1 MAHRMTEKSDKL
13 RKMSASLKYDILSA
27 LAVAALSQKDR
38 TRIDYFRLIALITS
52 RYDWLRGE
60 VSIGHSQLAELW
72 SIDVRSVKRQIAYY
86 ADAGLMKKSRAGV
99 RGRVTVYEI
108 DLLKLI
114 ATTRPTLAKI
124 GPDLEERLEQFCGA
138 AAQSDS
144 AQESAEKKA
153 LGEIN
158 TDRVSEPS
166 SEGALL
172 RPASSSDGEDAR
184 ILSAVRCAL
193 SPSAFERWFKDVTI
207 RKVSSGAIEFLF
219 PTKFTADY
227 VERTFEKQL
236 TTVVIQC
243 FGSQCRWK
251 SRAVGAL
258 SPSVGLSSSLKLGEM
273 HAAQ

>member
-158 TDRVSEPS
+158 PDRVSEPS

>member
-72 SIDVRSVKRQIAYY
+72 SIDVRSVKRQVAYY
-86 ADAGLMKKSRAGV
+86 ADAGLMRKSRVGV

-124 GPDLEERLEQFCGA
+124 GPDLEERLDQFYGA
-138 AAQSDS
+138 AVQPES
-144 AQESAEKKA
+144 AQDCADTKTLA
-153 LGEIN
+153 EIN
-158 TDRVSEPS
+158 RDRVSETS
-166 SEGALL
+166 SDGALL
-172 RPASSSDGEDAR
+172 RTANVLGREDAR
-184 ILSAVRCAL
+184 ILSALRCAL
-193 SPSAFERWFKDVTI
+193 SPSAFERWFRDVTI
-207 RKVSSGAIEFLF
+207 RKASSGAIEFLF

-236 TTVVIQC
+236 TAVVIEC
-243 FGSQCRWK
+243 YGAQCRWK
-251 SRAVGAL
+251 SRAADA
-258 SPSVGLSSSLKLGEM
+258 SSATVGLSSALKLSEM

>member
-13 RKMSASLKYDILSA
+13 RKMSASLKYDVLSA

-72 SIDVRSVKRQIAYY
+72 SIDVRSVKRQVAYY

-114 ATTRPTLAKI
+114 ETTRPTFAKI
-124 GPDLEERLEQFCGA
+124 GPDLEERLDQFYGA
-138 AAQSDS
+138 AVQSETAQDS
-144 AQESAEKKA
+144 AETKT

-158 TDRVSEPS
+158 RDRVGATS
-166 SEGALL
+166 SDSALL
-172 RPASSSDGEDAR
+172 RPANVDREDGR
-184 ILSAVRCAL
+184 ILSALRCAL
-193 SPSAFERWFKDVTI
+193 SPSVFERWFKDVTI
-207 RKVSSGAIEFLF
+207 RKASSGAIEFLF

-236 TTVVIQC
+236 TTVVIEC

-251 SRAVGAL
+251 SRAADAL
-258 SPSVGLSSSLKLGEM
+258 SATGSLSSALKLSEV
-273 HAAQ
+273 HAAE

>member
-13 RKMSASLKYDILSA
+13 RKMSASLKYDVLSA

-72 SIDVRSVKRQIAYY
+72 SIDVRSVKRQVAYY
-86 ADAGLMKKSRAGV
+86 ADAGLMRKSRAGV

-108 DLLKLI
+108 DILKLI
-114 ATTRPTLAKI
+114 ETTRPTFAKI
-124 GPDLEERLEQFCGA
+124 GPDLEERLDQFYGA
-138 AAQSDS
+138 AVQSETAQDS
-144 AQESAEKKA
+144 AETKT

-158 TDRVSEPS
+158 RDRVGATS
-166 SEGALL
+166 SDSALL
-172 RPASSSDGEDAR
+172 RPANVDREDGR
-184 ILSAVRCAL
+184 IRSALRCAL
-193 SPSAFERWFKDVTI
+193 SPSVFERWFKDVTI
-207 RKVSSGAIEFLF
+207 RKASSGAIEFLF

-236 TTVVIQC
+236 TTVVIEC

-251 SRAVGAL
+251 SRAADAL
-258 SPSVGLSSSLKLGEM
+258 SATGGLSSALKLSEV

>member
-13 RKMSASLKYDILSA
+13 RKMSASLKYDVLSA

-72 SIDVRSVKRQIAYY
+72 SIDVRSVKRQIACY

-108 DLLKLI
+108 DILKLI
-114 ATTRPTLAKI
+114 ETTRPMFAKI
-124 GPDLEERLEQFCGA
+124 GPDLEERLDQFYGA
-138 AAQSDS
+138 AVQSETAQDS
-144 AQESAEKKA
+144 AETKT

-158 TDRVSEPS
+158 RDPVGATS
-166 SEGALL
+166 SNSALL
-172 RPASSSDGEDAR
+172 RPANVDREDGH
-184 ILSAVRCAL
+184 ILSALRCAL
-193 SPSAFERWFKDVTI
+193 SPSVFERWFKDVTI
-207 RKVSSGAIEFLF
+207 HKVSSGAIEFLF

-236 TTVVIQC
+236 TMVVIEC

-251 SRAVGAL
+251 SRAADAL
-258 SPSVGLSSSLKLGEM
+258 SATGGLSSALKLSEV